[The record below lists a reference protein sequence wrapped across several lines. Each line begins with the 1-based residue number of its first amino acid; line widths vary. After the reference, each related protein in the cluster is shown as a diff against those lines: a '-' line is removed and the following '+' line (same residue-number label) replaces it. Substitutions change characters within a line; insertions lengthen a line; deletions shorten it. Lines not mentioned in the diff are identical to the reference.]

1 MIEMKKRR
9 RAGASRSRFYQAP
22 LAIAALV
29 AVLWAGGVFSAWL
42 G

>member
-1 MIEMKKRR
+1 MIEMKKRPR
-9 RAGASRSRFYQAP
+9 GGVARSRFYQVP
-22 LAIAALV
+22 LAIAALL

>member
-1 MIEMKKRR
+1 MIEMKKRPRGGSSR
-9 RAGASRSRFYQAP
+9 RHFYQAP
-22 LAIAALV
+22 LAVAALL

>member
-1 MIEMKKRR
+1 MIEMKKRPR
-9 RAGASRSRFYQAP
+9 GRASRSRFYQAP
-22 LAIAALV
+22 LAVAALL